1 MCYIFLKLAGSKIS
15 NMTFL
20 CPLSTLAYIVAVLA
34 TFLTISLS
42 LEMIDL
48 KSVFIYI
55 TSGLGNIR
63 NQIFKCLYNNHYSFP
78 RLTICLC
85 SRRPPSPS
93 LRLDLS
99 MARAT
104 TDVGTDP
111 RELWSAFLA
120 SCNFFLLALCSK
132 GDLVDSG
139 KEK

>member
-1 MCYIFLKLAGSKIS
+1 MTQRVLYFLLKLAGSKIS
-15 NMTFL
+15 NVTFL

-34 TFLTISLS
+34 TSLTISLS

-78 RLTICLC
+78 RLTTSLC
-85 SRRPPSPS
+85 SRRPRPPS

-111 RELWSAFLA
+111 RQLWSAFLA
-120 SCNFFLLALCSK
+120 SCKNIFYRPSVLLR
-132 GDLVDSG
+132 
-139 KEK
+139 